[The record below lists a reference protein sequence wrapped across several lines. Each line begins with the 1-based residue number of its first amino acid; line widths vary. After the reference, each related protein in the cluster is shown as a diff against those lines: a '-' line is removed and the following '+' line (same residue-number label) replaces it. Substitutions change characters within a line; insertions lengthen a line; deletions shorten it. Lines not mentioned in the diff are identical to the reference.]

1 MKKELNCFTIAVMVL
16 ALNWTLPS
24 SSLAQTEPL
33 GRLMSVT
40 EFTIKPGHEMQFREG
55 VKAWKACYLENK
67 GEWTWRLWQRQQG
80 EGSVFVLASDMANW
94 AEMDK
99 TDEPGNKCQIHAMNL
114 INPHI
119 EKATSHVTRFQPGI
133 SKASQL
139 TEDVIRV
146 SFYDLSPTHG
156 YKMMEVVKEVEKI
169 RKAAGMETP
178 GYWYQWQT
186 SGPESPSFHHV
197 MPYKDYA
204 AMDIVQEA
212 VWETVEKSAGKAK
225 RDELQAAFRS
235 SLQNTWSYVYK
246 LDKDLSRPS
255 K

>member
-1 MKKELNCFTIAVMVL
+1 
-16 ALNWTLPS
+16 
-24 SSLAQTEPL
+24 
-33 GRLMSVT
+33 
-40 EFTIKPGHEMQFREG
+40 
-55 VKAWKACYLENK
+55 
-67 GEWTWRLWQRQQG
+67 
-80 EGSVFVLASDMANW
+80 MANW

-133 SKASQL
+133 SKASPL

-146 SFYDLSPTHG
+146 LFYDLSPTQG

-169 RKAAGMETP
+169 RKAADTETP
-178 GYWYQWQT
+178 DYWYQWQT
-186 SGPESPSFHHV
+186 SGLESPSFHHV
-197 MPYKDYA
+197 MPYKDFA
-204 AMDIVQEA
+204 AIDIVQEV

-225 RDELQAAFRS
+225 RDELQATFRS
-235 SLQNTWSYVYK
+235 SLQNTWNYVYK
-246 LDKDLSRPS
+246 LDKGLSRPS